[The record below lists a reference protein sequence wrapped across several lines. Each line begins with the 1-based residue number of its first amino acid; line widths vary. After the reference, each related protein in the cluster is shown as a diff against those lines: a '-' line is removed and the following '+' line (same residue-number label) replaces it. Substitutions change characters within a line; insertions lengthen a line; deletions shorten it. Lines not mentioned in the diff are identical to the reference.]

1 MTCNE
6 VFIFLC
12 KKIFSYSFLTQI
24 ITCVS
29 LLFFSGMISGSEISF
44 FSLSPSHKNVLRESE
59 INSHKLILKLIQK
72 PKLLLATILVSN
84 ITINISLII
93 ISSIFF
99 SDLFNFKNSTINFII
114 QILIITF
121 FILLFGEVIP
131 KTYANKKPLLFS
143 EIMALPVSLLQKL
156 IYPASIVLVRS
167 TNILNP
173 KIKKKSSLSMENLAK
188 AVEITTDTEEKEKK
202 FLEGIIQFGQTDVKQ
217 IMRARIDIVSID
229 VNTDFNDV
237 IKIILD
243 SGFSRIPVYDGN
255 IDQIKGILYIKDLLN
270 HFNKKKFNWRNVIRE
285 PFFVPENKKIDDLL
299 KEIKERKIHLA
310 VVVDE
315 YGGTSGIVTLED
327 ILEEIV
333 GDISDEFDQE
343 DTVYSK
349 LDENTYI
356 FDGKTLLNDF
366 YRLIKIDGSEFEK
379 SKGESD
385 TLAGFLLEKFEKFPV
400 ENQSFKFE
408 NFEFIAEKITKK
420 RIVSVKVIMKL

>member
-1 MTCNE
+1 
-6 VFIFLC
+6 
-12 KKIFSYSFLTQI
+12 
-24 ITCVS
+24 
-29 LLFFSGMISGSEISF
+29 MISGSEISF
-44 FSLSPSHKNVLRESE
+44 FSLSPSHKNLLKESE
-59 INSHKLILKLIQK
+59 INSHRLILKLIQK
-72 PKLLLATILVSN
+72 PKMLLATILVSN

-156 IYPASIVLVRS
+156 IYPASIILVKS

-173 KIKKKSSLSMENLAK
+173 KIKKKSSLSIENLAK

-229 VNTDFNDV
+229 VDTDFDDV

-343 DTVYSK
+343 NTVYSK

-385 TLAGFLLEKFEKFPV
+385 TLAGFLLEKFEKFPL

>member
-1 MTCNE
+1 
-6 VFIFLC
+6 
-12 KKIFSYSFLTQI
+12 
-24 ITCVS
+24 
-29 LLFFSGMISGSEISF
+29 MISGSEISF
-44 FSLSPSHKNVLRESE
+44 FSLSPSHKNLLKDSE
-59 INSHKLILKLIQK
+59 LNSHRLILKLIQK
-72 PKLLLATILVSN
+72 PKMLLATILVSN

-156 IYPASIVLVRS
+156 IYPASIILVRS

-173 KIKKKSSLSMENLAK
+173 KIKKKSSLSIENLAK

-229 VNTDFNDV
+229 VDTDFDDV

-343 DTVYSK
+343 NTVYSK

>member
-1 MTCNE
+1 
-6 VFIFLC
+6 
-12 KKIFSYSFLTQI
+12 
-24 ITCVS
+24 
-29 LLFFSGMISGSEISF
+29 MISGSEISF
-44 FSLSPSHKNVLRESE
+44 FSLSPSHKNLLKESE
-59 INSHKLILKLIQK
+59 INSHRLILKLIQK
-72 PKLLLATILVSN
+72 PKMLLATILVSN
-84 ITINISLII
+84 ITLNISLII

-156 IYPASIVLVRS
+156 IYPASIILVKS

-173 KIKKKSSLSMENLAK
+173 KIKKKSSLSIENLAK

-229 VNTDFNDV
+229 VDTDFDDV

-310 VVVDE
+310 IVVDE

-343 DTVYSK
+343 NTVYSK

>member
-1 MTCNE
+1 
-6 VFIFLC
+6 
-12 KKIFSYSFLTQI
+12 
-24 ITCVS
+24 
-29 LLFFSGMISGSEISF
+29 MISGSEISF
-44 FSLSPSHKNVLRESE
+44 FSLSPSHKNLLKDSE
-59 INSHKLILKLIQK
+59 VNSHRLILKLIQK
-72 PKLLLATILVSN
+72 PKMLLATILVSN

-99 SDLFNFKNSTINFII
+99 SDLFNFKNSSINFII

-173 KIKKKSSLSMENLAK
+173 KIKKKSSLSIENLAK

-229 VNTDFNDV
+229 VDTDFNEV

-343 DTVYSK
+343 NTVYSK

>member
-1 MTCNE
+1 
-6 VFIFLC
+6 
-12 KKIFSYSFLTQI
+12 
-24 ITCVS
+24 
-29 LLFFSGMISGSEISF
+29 MISGSEISF
-44 FSLSPSHKNVLRESE
+44 FSLSPSHKNLLKESE
-59 INSHKLILKLIQK
+59 VNSHRLILKLIQK
-72 PKLLLATILVSN
+72 PKMLLATILVSN

-99 SDLFNFKNSTINFII
+99 SDLFNFKNSTINFTI

-156 IYPASIVLVRS
+156 IYPASIILVKS

-173 KIKKKSSLSMENLAK
+173 KIKKKSSLSIENLAK

-229 VNTDFNDV
+229 VDTDFDDV

-270 HFNKKKFNWRNVIRE
+270 HFNKKNFNWRNVIRE

-343 DTVYSK
+343 NTVYSK

>member
-1 MTCNE
+1 
-6 VFIFLC
+6 
-12 KKIFSYSFLTQI
+12 
-24 ITCVS
+24 
-29 LLFFSGMISGSEISF
+29 MISGSEISF

>member
-1 MTCNE
+1 
-6 VFIFLC
+6 
-12 KKIFSYSFLTQI
+12 
-24 ITCVS
+24 
-29 LLFFSGMISGSEISF
+29 MISGSEISF
-44 FSLSPSHKNVLRESE
+44 FSLSPSHKNLLRESE
-59 INSHKLILKLIQK
+59 INRHKLILKLIQK
-72 PKLLLATILVSN
+72 PKMLLATILVSN
-84 ITINISLII
+84 ITVNISLII

-156 IYPASIVLVRS
+156 IYPASIILVRS

-173 KIKKKSSLSMENLAK
+173 KIKKKSSISIENLAK

-229 VNTDFNDV
+229 VDTDFNDV

-270 HFNKKKFNWRNVIRE
+270 HLNKKKFNWRNVIRE

-343 DTVYSK
+343 STIYSK

-385 TLAGFLLEKFEKFPV
+385 TLAGFLLEKFEKFPT

>member
-1 MTCNE
+1 
-6 VFIFLC
+6 
-12 KKIFSYSFLTQI
+12 
-24 ITCVS
+24 
-29 LLFFSGMISGSEISF
+29 MISGSEISF
-44 FSLSPSHKNVLRESE
+44 FSLSPSHKNLLKESE
-59 INSHKLILKLIQK
+59 VNSHRLILKLIQK
-72 PKLLLATILVSN
+72 PKMLLATILVSN

-156 IYPASIVLVRS
+156 IYPASIILVKS

-173 KIKKKSSLSMENLAK
+173 KIKKKSSLSIENLAK

-229 VNTDFNDV
+229 VDTDFDDV

-343 DTVYSK
+343 NTVYSK

>member
-1 MTCNE
+1 
-6 VFIFLC
+6 
-12 KKIFSYSFLTQI
+12 
-24 ITCVS
+24 
-29 LLFFSGMISGSEISF
+29 MISGSEISF
-44 FSLSPSHKNVLRESE
+44 FSLSPSHKNLLKESE
-59 INSHKLILKLIQK
+59 INSHRLILKLIQK
-72 PKLLLATILVSN
+72 PKMLLATILVSN

-156 IYPASIVLVRS
+156 IYPASIILVKS

-173 KIKKKSSLSMENLAK
+173 KIKKKSSLSIENLAK

-229 VNTDFNDV
+229 VDTDFDDV

-310 VVVDE
+310 IVVDE

-343 DTVYSK
+343 NTVYSK

>member
-1 MTCNE
+1 M
-6 VFIFLC
+6 
-12 KKIFSYSFLTQI
+12 
-24 ITCVS
+24 
-29 LLFFSGMISGSEISF
+29 
-44 FSLSPSHKNVLRESE
+44 
-59 INSHKLILKLIQK
+59 
-72 PKLLLATILVSN
+72 LLATILVSN

-156 IYPASIVLVRS
+156 IYPASIILVKS

-173 KIKKKSSLSMENLAK
+173 KIKKKSSLSIENLAK

-229 VNTDFNDV
+229 VDTDFDDV

-343 DTVYSK
+343 NTVYSK

-420 RIVSVKVIMKL
+420 RIVSVKVIMKLWE

>member
-1 MTCNE
+1 
-6 VFIFLC
+6 
-12 KKIFSYSFLTQI
+12 
-24 ITCVS
+24 
-29 LLFFSGMISGSEISF
+29 MISGSEISF
-44 FSLSPSHKNVLRESE
+44 FSLSPSHKNLLKESE
-59 INSHKLILKLIQK
+59 INSHRLILKLIQK
-72 PKLLLATILVSN
+72 PKMLLATILVSN

-156 IYPASIVLVRS
+156 IYPASIILVKS

-173 KIKKKSSLSMENLAK
+173 KIKKKSSLSIENLAK

-229 VNTDFNDV
+229 VDTDFDDV

-343 DTVYSK
+343 NTVYSK

>member
-1 MTCNE
+1 
-6 VFIFLC
+6 
-12 KKIFSYSFLTQI
+12 
-24 ITCVS
+24 
-29 LLFFSGMISGSEISF
+29 MISGSEISF
-44 FSLSPSHKNVLRESE
+44 FSLSPSHKNLLKESE
-59 INSHKLILKLIQK
+59 VNSHRLILKLIQK
-72 PKLLLATILVSN
+72 PKMLLATILVSN

-99 SDLFNFKNSTINFII
+99 SDLFNFKNSSINFII

-156 IYPASIVLVRS
+156 IYPASIILVKS

-173 KIKKKSSLSMENLAK
+173 KIKKKSSLSIENLAK

-229 VNTDFNDV
+229 VDTDFDDV

-343 DTVYSK
+343 NTVYSK

>member
-1 MTCNE
+1 
-6 VFIFLC
+6 
-12 KKIFSYSFLTQI
+12 
-24 ITCVS
+24 
-29 LLFFSGMISGSEISF
+29 MISGSEISF
-44 FSLSPSHKNVLRESE
+44 FSLSPSHKNLLKDSE
-59 INSHKLILKLIQK
+59 LNSHRLILKLIQK
-72 PKLLLATILVSN
+72 PKMLLATILVSN

-173 KIKKKSSLSMENLAK
+173 KIKKKSSLSIENLAK

-229 VNTDFNDV
+229 VDTDFDDV

-343 DTVYSK
+343 NTVYSK

>member
-1 MTCNE
+1 
-6 VFIFLC
+6 
-12 KKIFSYSFLTQI
+12 
-24 ITCVS
+24 
-29 LLFFSGMISGSEISF
+29 MISGSEISF
-44 FSLSPSHKNVLRESE
+44 FSLSPSHKNLLKESE
-59 INSHKLILKLIQK
+59 VNSHRLILKLIQK
-72 PKLLLATILVSN
+72 PKMLLATILVSN

-156 IYPASIVLVRS
+156 IYPASIILVKS

-173 KIKKKSSLSMENLAK
+173 KIKKKSSLSIENLAK

-229 VNTDFNDV
+229 VDTDFDDV

-343 DTVYSK
+343 NTVYSK

-420 RIVSVKVIMKL
+420 RIVSVKVIMKLWE

>member
-1 MTCNE
+1 
-6 VFIFLC
+6 
-12 KKIFSYSFLTQI
+12 
-24 ITCVS
+24 
-29 LLFFSGMISGSEISF
+29 MISGSEISF
-44 FSLSPSHKNVLRESE
+44 FSLSPSHKNLLKESE
-59 INSHKLILKLIQK
+59 INSHRLILKLIQK
-72 PKLLLATILVSN
+72 PKMLLATILVSN
-84 ITINISLII
+84 ITLNISLII

-156 IYPASIVLVRS
+156 IYPASIILVKS

-173 KIKKKSSLSMENLAK
+173 KIKKKSSLSIENLAK

-229 VNTDFNDV
+229 VDTDFDDV

-343 DTVYSK
+343 NTVYSK

>member
-1 MTCNE
+1 
-6 VFIFLC
+6 
-12 KKIFSYSFLTQI
+12 
-24 ITCVS
+24 
-29 LLFFSGMISGSEISF
+29 MISGSEISF
-44 FSLSPSHKNVLRESE
+44 FSLSPSHKNLLKESE
-59 INSHKLILKLIQK
+59 VNSHRLILKLIQK
-72 PKLLLATILVSN
+72 PKMLLATILVSN

-156 IYPASIVLVRS
+156 IYPASIILVKS

-173 KIKKKSSLSMENLAK
+173 KIKKKSSLSIENLAK

-217 IMRARIDIVSID
+217 IMRARIDIISID
-229 VNTDFNDV
+229 VDTDFDDV

-270 HFNKKKFNWRNVIRE
+270 HLNKKKFNWRNVIRE

-343 DTVYSK
+343 SAIYSK

-385 TLAGFLLEKFEKFPV
+385 TLAGFLLEKFEKFPT

>member
-1 MTCNE
+1 
-6 VFIFLC
+6 
-12 KKIFSYSFLTQI
+12 
-24 ITCVS
+24 
-29 LLFFSGMISGSEISF
+29 MISGSEISF

-385 TLAGFLLEKFEKFPV
+385 TLAGFLLEKFEKFPT

>member
-1 MTCNE
+1 
-6 VFIFLC
+6 
-12 KKIFSYSFLTQI
+12 
-24 ITCVS
+24 
-29 LLFFSGMISGSEISF
+29 MISGSEISF
-44 FSLSPSHKNVLRESE
+44 FSLSPSHKNLLKDSE
-59 INSHKLILKLIQK
+59 LNSHRLILKLIQK
-72 PKLLLATILVSN
+72 PKMLLATILVSN

-156 IYPASIVLVRS
+156 IYPASIILVKS

-173 KIKKKSSLSMENLAK
+173 KIKKKSSLSIENLAK

-229 VNTDFNDV
+229 VDTDFDDV

-343 DTVYSK
+343 NTVYSK

>member
-1 MTCNE
+1 
-6 VFIFLC
+6 
-12 KKIFSYSFLTQI
+12 
-24 ITCVS
+24 
-29 LLFFSGMISGSEISF
+29 MISGSEISF
-44 FSLSPSHKNVLRESE
+44 FSLSPSHKNLLRESE
-59 INSHKLILKLIQK
+59 VNRHKLILKLIQK
-72 PKLLLATILVSN
+72 PKMLLATILVSN

-156 IYPASIVLVRS
+156 IYPASIILVRS

-173 KIKKKSSLSMENLAK
+173 KIKKKSSISIENLAK

-229 VNTDFNDV
+229 VDTDFNDV

-270 HFNKKKFNWRNVIRE
+270 HLNKKKFNWRNVIRE

-343 DTVYSK
+343 NTVYSK

-385 TLAGFLLEKFEKFPV
+385 TLAGFLLEKFEKFPT

>member
-1 MTCNE
+1 
-6 VFIFLC
+6 
-12 KKIFSYSFLTQI
+12 
-24 ITCVS
+24 
-29 LLFFSGMISGSEISF
+29 MISGSEISF
-44 FSLSPSHKNVLRESE
+44 FSLSPSHKNLLKESE
-59 INSHKLILKLIQK
+59 VNSHRLILKLIQK
-72 PKLLLATILVSN
+72 PKMLLATILVSN

-156 IYPASIVLVRS
+156 IYPASIILVKS

-173 KIKKKSSLSMENLAK
+173 KIKKKSSLSIENLAK

-217 IMRARIDIVSID
+217 IMRARIDIISID
-229 VNTDFNDV
+229 VDTDFDDV

-270 HFNKKKFNWRNVIRE
+270 HLNKKKFNWRNVIRE

-343 DTVYSK
+343 SAIYSK

-385 TLAGFLLEKFEKFPV
+385 TLAGFLLEKFEKFPK

>member
-1 MTCNE
+1 
-6 VFIFLC
+6 
-12 KKIFSYSFLTQI
+12 
-24 ITCVS
+24 
-29 LLFFSGMISGSEISF
+29 MISGSEISF
-44 FSLSPSHKNVLRESE
+44 FSLSPSHKNLLKESE
-59 INSHKLILKLIQK
+59 VNSHRLILKLIQK
-72 PKLLLATILVSN
+72 PKMLLATILVSN

-156 IYPASIVLVRS
+156 IYPASIILVKS

-173 KIKKKSSLSMENLAK
+173 KIKKKSSLSIENLAK

-229 VNTDFNDV
+229 VDTDFDDV

-270 HFNKKKFNWRNVIRE
+270 HLNKKKFNWRNVIRE

-343 DTVYSK
+343 SAIYSK

-385 TLAGFLLEKFEKFPV
+385 TLAGFLLEKFEKFPT

>member
-1 MTCNE
+1 
-6 VFIFLC
+6 
-12 KKIFSYSFLTQI
+12 
-24 ITCVS
+24 
-29 LLFFSGMISGSEISF
+29 MISGSEISF
-44 FSLSPSHKNVLRESE
+44 FSLSPSHKNLLRESE
-59 INSHKLILKLIQK
+59 INRHKLILKLIQK

-385 TLAGFLLEKFEKFPV
+385 TLAGFLLEKFEKFPI

-420 RIVSVKVIMKL
+420 RIVSVKVIMKLWEKYVFF

>member
-1 MTCNE
+1 LE
-6 VFIFLC
+6 SE
-12 KKIFSYSFLTQI
+12 IFSYSFLTQI

-44 FSLSPSHKNVLRESE
+44 FSLSPSHKSLLRESE
-59 INSHKLILKLIQK
+59 INRHKLILKLIQK
-72 PKLLLATILVSN
+72 PKMLLATILVSN

-156 IYPASIVLVRS
+156 IYPASIILVRS

-173 KIKKKSSLSMENLAK
+173 KIKKKSSISIENLAK

-229 VNTDFNDV
+229 VDTDFNDV

-255 IDQIKGILYIKDLLN
+255 IDQIKGILYIKVWNCYKCRVCSNRFYNRCFWL
-270 HFNKKKFNWRNVIRE
+270 K
-285 PFFVPENKKIDDLL
+285 
-299 KEIKERKIHLA
+299 KEIS
-310 VVVDE
+310 VDKASSR
-315 YGGTSGIVTLED
+315 GMP
-327 ILEEIV
+327 
-333 GDISDEFDQE
+333 
-343 DTVYSK
+343 K
-349 LDENTYI
+349 
-356 FDGKTLLNDF
+356 
-366 YRLIKIDGSEFEK
+366 
-379 SKGESD
+379 
-385 TLAGFLLEKFEKFPV
+385 
-400 ENQSFKFE
+400 
-408 NFEFIAEKITKK
+408 
-420 RIVSVKVIMKL
+420 

>member
-1 MTCNE
+1 M
-6 VFIFLC
+6 
-12 KKIFSYSFLTQI
+12 
-24 ITCVS
+24 
-29 LLFFSGMISGSEISF
+29 LFFSGMISGSEISF
-44 FSLSPSHKNVLRESE
+44 FSLSPSHKNLLKESE
-59 INSHKLILKLIQK
+59 VNSHRLILKLIQK

-156 IYPASIVLVRS
+156 IYPASIILVKS

-173 KIKKKSSLSMENLAK
+173 KIKKKSSLSIENLAK

-217 IMRARIDIVSID
+217 IMRARIDIISID
-229 VNTDFNDV
+229 VDTDFDDV

-343 DTVYSK
+343 NTVYSK